1 MYCLKCQAHTQSKNP
16 KLVSVG
22 GRSVKKATCAQCGGA
37 KRQFASKQKGAGLA
51 LDAVNL
57 YRKTACGGRARPLL
71 PGEKHPG
78 CYNFA
83 GPGTVLNAQTLA
95 YPPYDAVDAVAK
107 THDIAYDA
115 AFKMT
120 DPQAKKDA
128 IRAADVAMINE
139 LKSKGLQNSLAAKAI
154 GVKMNLENSG
164 GVGRTLVKTFVG
176 KDYTGKGRKTKAK
189 TKARKK

>member
-1 MYCLKCQAHTQSKNP
+1 MYCLKCQAHTANKSHT
-16 KLVSVG
+16 LASVG
-22 GRSVKKATCAQCGGA
+22 GRHVEKAKCAQCGGA
-37 KRQFASKQKGAGLA
+37 KRQFAAKPKQKGKGFA

-83 GPGTVLNAQTLA
+83 GPGTVMNEQTLA
-95 YPPYDAVDAVAK
+95 TKPYDAVDAVAR
-107 THDIAYDA
+107 THDIAYNS
-115 AFKMT
+115 AFKLT

-128 IRAADVAMINE
+128 IRAADTAMINE

-154 GVKMNLENSG
+154 GVKMSLEDSG
-164 GVGRTLVKTFVG
+164 GVGRAIVKAGVGTNYVG
-176 KDYTGKGRKTKAK
+176 KGKKRKTKK
-189 TKARKK
+189 TK